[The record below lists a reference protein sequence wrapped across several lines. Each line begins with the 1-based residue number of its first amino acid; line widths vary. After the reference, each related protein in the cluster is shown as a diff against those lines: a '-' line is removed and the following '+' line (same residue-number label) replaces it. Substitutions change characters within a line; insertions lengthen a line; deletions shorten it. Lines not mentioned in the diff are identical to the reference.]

1 MKLREAG
8 GFTITERA
16 FTPEEAVNA
25 AEVFTSSAGAMVAP
39 VVTLDG
45 RPVGEGRPGPVTRR
59 VQRLYYEAM
68 GADVPVAAPFVFD
81 RD

>member
-1 MKLREAG
+1 
-8 GFTITERA
+8 
-16 FTPEEAVNA
+16 
-25 AEVFTSSAGAMVAP
+25 MVAP

-45 RPVGEGRPGPVTRR
+45 RPVGDGRPGPVTRR

-68 GADVPVAAPFVFD
+68 GADVAVAAPFVFD